1 MASDVDIFEPLLG
14 RTIEGVSSDGAV
26 FFFHLDDGRTLS
38 FALDDDCEMV
48 MGIEPPEYEG

>member
-1 MASDVDIFEPLLG
+1 MDIFESLIG
-14 RTIEGVSSDGAV
+14 RTIEGVSSDGEV